1 MNKIS
6 AVYKITNTITGDFY
20 IGSSKNIKS
29 RLTVH
34 KCPSTWKKFR
44 VFKKKEQNNLDYI
57 SQRILPKGA
66 NLHHLDE
73 KHYDDLSPEKFVF
86 LGKTMHKVVHFLY
99 IYYKKDHT
107 IIERLKEV
115 LDRMEKYDND
125 L

>member
-1 MNKIS
+1 MTAKEKS
-6 AVYKITNTITGDFY
+6 KFRA
-20 IGSSKNIKS
+20 SSK
-29 RLTVH
+29 
-34 KCPSTWKKFR
+34 WKKFR
-44 VFKKKEQNNLDYI
+44 ILKKKEQNNLDYI
-57 SQRILPKGA
+57 SQRPLPKGA

>member
-1 MNKIS
+1 MTAKE
-6 AVYKITNTITGDFY
+6 K
-20 IGSSKNIKS
+20 SKFRTTSK
-29 RLTVH
+29 
-34 KCPSTWKKFR
+34 WKKFR
-44 VFKKKEQNNLDYI
+44 VYKKKEQNNLDYI
-57 SQRILPKGA
+57 SQRTLPKGA

-107 IIERLKEV
+107 IINRLKEV
-115 LDRMEKYDND
+115 LDRMEKYDNE

>member
-1 MNKIS
+1 MNSEGLINSLFIFIIDYNNIMNSKEKSKFRAS
-6 AVYKITNTITGDFY
+6 AK
-20 IGSSKNIKS
+20 
-29 RLTVH
+29 
-34 KCPSTWKKFR
+34 WKRFR

-57 SQRILPKGA
+57 TQRPLPKGA

-115 LDRMEKYDND
+115 LDKMEGYDND